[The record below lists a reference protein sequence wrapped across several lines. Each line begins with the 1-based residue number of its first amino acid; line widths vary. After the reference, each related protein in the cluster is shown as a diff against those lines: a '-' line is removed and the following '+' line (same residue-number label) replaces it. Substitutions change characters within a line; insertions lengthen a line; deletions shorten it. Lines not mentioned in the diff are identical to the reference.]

1 MKYKRIFK
9 LLSILSV
16 LVFFSCEEDQT
27 EVTGGATVTALSPT
41 EGYTND
47 LVTLTGQNF
56 DPIAENNIVRF
67 GEHVAAVKSAT
78 PTELKVLVPNGSG
91 EVNVTVTTDQGTS
104 AGKLFKFLVPEITMT
119 SITPDKGVAGDIV
132 TINGKNFNENVYNNL
147 VQFNDVVAEVK
158 SATTTQLEVIVPE
171 GRSTVNV
178 TVSIGRNKTA
188 ALPFIYTVNKT
199 TIVGITP
206 ASAFAGD
213 EVTISGTFKSPT
225 EENVVL
231 FGSEQA
237 RITASSDSE
246 LSVIVPSGSG
256 IVDVVVSSAD
266 DSSEPWK
273 FQYATVRLAELSPT
287 RAEACDTLT
296 ITGNGFDPTAA
307 NNKVY
312 FGQSVGEVVAATA
325 NQLRVVVPQFSDDNA
340 DVSVSAV
347 VNGGT
352 SNVLP
357 FHLLQYYTEIVAGCG
372 VKGSSPG
379 TVDAV
384 QAQFDQPVNLA
395 FDNSGNLYIAESG
408 GATVRRLTPG
418 GKVEF
423 VAGSYLS
430 YGAVDG
436 RGTDATFKYPYD
448 LTVGSDGNIYVADVT
463 NHLIRKVT
471 PDGIVTTVA
480 GVLNSSTAA
489 NGTGTEATFREPY
502 SITTDNDGHLLV
514 GDKFAVRRI
523 SIPDYVVTTV
533 AGDDLNAANAESVS
547 SFNSERGLDVAP
559 DGTIYVCDALNNCIK
574 KINPDGTVVR
584 LSGPADRSQIGHV
597 DGPASEALFY
607 NPQGLALAPD
617 GCLFVS
623 DGTKNKNHYLRKI
636 HPNGYVT
643 TVFGTGAPTPF
654 VESGLGT
661 TVPFRGWG
669 VTIDQEGTIYI
680 PDQQHLYIR
689 KLYLK

>member
-372 VKGSSPG
+372 VKGSSTG

-423 VAGSYLS
+423 VAGSHLS

-436 RGTDATFKYPYD
+436 KGANT
-448 LTVGSDGNIYVADVT
+448 LTI
-463 NHLIRKVT
+463 
-471 PDGIVTTVA
+471 
-480 GVLNSSTAA
+480 
-489 NGTGTEATFREPY
+489 
-502 SITTDNDGHLLV
+502 
-514 GDKFAVRRI
+514 
-523 SIPDYVVTTV
+523 
-533 AGDDLNAANAESVS
+533 
-547 SFNSERGLDVAP
+547 
-559 DGTIYVCDALNNCIK
+559 
-574 KINPDGTVVR
+574 
-584 LSGPADRSQIGHV
+584 
-597 DGPASEALFY
+597 
-607 NPQGLALAPD
+607 
-617 GCLFVS
+617 
-623 DGTKNKNHYLRKI
+623 
-636 HPNGYVT
+636 
-643 TVFGTGAPTPF
+643 
-654 VESGLGT
+654 
-661 TVPFRGWG
+661 
-669 VTIDQEGTIYI
+669 
-680 PDQQHLYIR
+680 
-689 KLYLK
+689 

>member
-1 MKYKRIFK
+1 MKYKRILK

-16 LVFFSCEEDQT
+16 LMLFSCKDDQT
-27 EVTGGATVTALSPT
+27 EVAGGVAVTTVSPA

-47 LVTLTGQNF
+47 LVTVTGLNF

-67 GEHVAAVKSAT
+67 GEHVATVKSAT
-78 PTELKVLVPNGSG
+78 PTELQVLAPNGSG

-104 AGKLFKFLVPEITMT
+104 AGKLFKFLVPEIIMT
-119 SITPDKGVAGDIV
+119 SITPDKGIAGDIV

-178 TVSIGRNKTA
+178 TVAIGRNKTA
-188 ALPFIYTVNKT
+188 ALPFVYTVNKT

-213 EVTISGTFKSPT
+213 EVTINGTFKSPT
-225 EENVVL
+225 DENVVL
-231 FGSEQA
+231 FGNEKAQ
-237 RITASSDSE
+237 ITASSDSE
-246 LSVIVPSGSG
+246 LSVIVPSGNG
-256 IVDVVVSSAD
+256 IVDVIVSSAD

-273 FQYATVRLAELSPT
+273 FQYATVRLTELSPT
-287 RAEACDTLT
+287 QAEACDTLT
-296 ITGNGFDPTAA
+296 ITGNGFDPTVS

-312 FGQSVGEVVAATA
+312 FGQSVGEVIAVTA

-340 DVSVSAV
+340 DVSVSVV

-352 SNVLP
+352 SNGLP

-372 VKGSSPG
+372 VKGSSTE
-379 TVDAV
+379 TVDAAR
-384 QAQFDQPVNLA
+384 AQFDQPVNLA

-418 GKVEF
+418 GRVEF

-436 RGTDATFKYPYD
+436 RGTDAKFKFPYD

-547 SFNSERGLDVAP
+547 SFNSVRGLDVAP

-584 LSGPADRSQIGHV
+584 LSGPADRLQIGHV

-643 TVFGTGAPTPF
+643 TVFGTGATTPF

-661 TVPFRGWG
+661 TVPFKGWG